1 MINSLLL
8 LDLPQ
13 NILLADFDIKMFI
26 MEVLLF
32 VVSLWLIFLVLI
44 QRGKGGGLTGALGGS
59 GGSSAFG
66 AKAGDAFTKVTI
78 VSAAIW
84 IFLCMLTIA
93 WVNPPPKPDASAANN
108 GAVMES
114 AEGDSEGD
122 SEGDAEGDAEGDD
135 SIEGGAGAMSTSG
148 AGGSSSATEDA
159 GSGADT
165 SAAESDSD
173 TSNDFV
179 PSSGTSGGDSTDTAP
194 STDVVPETGDE

>member
-1 MINSLLL
+1 
-8 LDLPQ
+8 
-13 NILLADFDIKMFI
+13 MFV
-26 MEVLLF
+26 MQMLLF
-32 VVSLWLIFLVLI
+32 AVSLWLIFLVLI

-122 SEGDAEGDAEGDD
+122 AEGDAEGDD